1 MLTRWDPFREMLSIR
16 NTMDRMF
23 DSALAGSSDR
33 WQPMAWDLALD
44 VVESKDEFMVKA
56 SVPGINPEDLEITFN
71 NNTLTI
77 RGEVKEEKEV
87 EEAQYHLRERR
98 YGSFA
103 RSLTLPAGIE
113 ANKIV
118 ANYEAGVLKLHLP
131 KAEEIKPKKIA
142 IHSMDEPKYI
152 EAKAK
157 NVASKN

>member
-16 NTMDRMF
+16 NTMDHMF
-23 DSALAGSSDR
+23 DSALAGSPDR

-44 VVESKDEFMVKA
+44 VVESKDEFVVKA
-56 SVPGINPEDLEITFN
+56 SVPGINPDDLEITFN

-77 RGEVKEEKEV
+77 RGEIKEEKEV
-87 EEAQYHLRERR
+87 EEANYHLRERR

-113 ANKIV
+113 ANKIE

-142 IHSMDEPKYI
+142 IHTKSEPRMI